1 MKADAL
7 TLSEVMVPARGIS
20 RDVALVGS
28 FAGLT
33 ALAAQV
39 TIYLPFTPVPI
50 SGQTFAVLLC
60 GAVLGR
66 RRGAAAQ
73 LFYIGL
79 GSIGLPVFA
88 GGGSGLPAGPS
99 GGYIVGFVVAAYLV
113 GLMAERGWDR
123 RVSTACLAMLA
134 GNITIYAFGLPW
146 LACFVGGPPVKV
158 LALGLYP
165 FIAGDFMKLA
175 LASAL
180 LPSTWRLIGGRSH
193 SEGGQ

>member
-1 MKADAL
+1 MTTDAL
-7 TLSEVMVPARGIS
+7 TLAEAIVPARGIS

-39 TIYLPFTPVPI
+39 TIFLPFTPVPI
-50 SGQTFAVLLC
+50 TGQTFAVLLC

-73 LFYIGL
+73 TVYL
-79 GSIGLPVFA
+79 GMGSAGLPVFA
-88 GGGSGLPAGPS
+88 AGGSGFPAGPS
-99 GGYIVGFVVAAYLV
+99 GGYLVGFVVAAYLV
-113 GLMAERGWDR
+113 GLLAERGWDR
-123 RVSTACLAMLA
+123 RPATTGLVMLA

-146 LACFVGGPPVKV
+146 LACFVGGPAIKV

-165 FIAGDFMKLA
+165 FIAGDILKLA
-175 LASAL
+175 LASAV
-180 LPSTWRLIGGRSH
+180 LPLSCRLVRGLPD
-193 SEGGQ
+193 GQSR